1 MQKNTRNAVLLSDLG
16 GLDEN
21 DLQFLE
27 EQLRHLGI
35 EFRRITADNGYIN
48 YFEDFF
54 LQTFYVF
61 SPSFLSELINHKKGL
76 EIWQSIKTILAYTR
90 NKLSG
95 SEYIKEIK
103 GLTILRPLKFGIHMM
118 LDVNTTYNFELNNIT
133 DDLLF
138 DVSLDKIL
146 TFLVHQTPNE
156 RYELSCYVRFSAER
170 KQWEAETF
178 EEYILRKSMSN

>member
-1 MQKNTRNAVLLSDLG
+1 MQKNTKNALLLSDLC

-21 DLQFLE
+21 DIQFLE
-27 EQLRHLGI
+27 EKLSSLDI
-35 EFRRITADNGYIN
+35 EFRRVTTENGYIN
-48 YFEDFF
+48 YFEDFS

-76 EIWQSIKTILAYTR
+76 EIWQSIKAILTYTQ

-95 SEYIKEIK
+95 REYIKEIK

-118 LDVNTTYNFELNNIT
+118 LDVNTTYNFELNDIP
-133 DDLLF
+133 DHGLF

-146 TFLVHQTPNE
+146 SFLVHQTPNKN
-156 RYELSCYVRFSAER
+156 YELPCYVRFSAER
-170 KQWEAETF
+170 KEWEAETF
-178 EEYILRKSMSN
+178 EEYLLRKSMSN